1 MDGDAY
7 DSQTGEIE
15 IADRKLRH
23 WDELS
28 RTDPAHTKRF
38 ERAGGFKGTAIRPI
52 WNQYRL
58 TAHFGPCGIGWGFK
72 KPEYQIVQ
80 GTEEQ
85 MVYCTVECWY
95 KDDNGEN
102 ATIFGVGGDKVT
114 AKQQRGPFND
124 DEAFKKALTDAIGN
138 AFLRVGLSAD
148 VHMGLFEDSK
158 YVQETRRH
166 FAAAEER
173 DLNPFM
179 DNQERQAA
187 ERPNAARTAQRSSP
201 AAPTGRGRPQA
212 APAPSDAEAKATQL
226 YQALKR
232 RIDEAVTV
240 KGLETIVPSQEW
252 KTLDDALHAIRPAD
266 VADTSMGLLR
276 DRIEAQRQYLLGG
289 TG

>member
-158 YVQETRRH
+158 YMQETRRH
-166 FAAAEER
+166 FAAEDA
-173 DLNPFM
+173 P
-179 DNQERQAA
+179 QT
-187 ERPNAARTAQRSSP
+187 PNAARTAQGSPP
-201 AAPTGRGRPQA
+201 AAPTTGRGRPQA
-212 APAPSDAEAKATQL
+212 APAPSDAEASTTRL
-226 YQALKR
+226 YRAMQT

-276 DRIEAQRQYLLGG
+276 DRIEAMRQYLLGG
-289 TG
+289 A